1 MPTALPINTVL
12 PELLVQLNTHSCVL
26 LSAAPGAGKT
36 TVVPLALLNEPWLQG
51 QKIIMLEPRRMAA
64 RNAATFM
71 ASSLNEAVGQ
81 TVGYRIR
88 LENKTSANTRIEV
101 VTEGVLTRMLQA
113 DPELSGVGL
122 IIFDEFHERHLHAD
136 LGLALALHSQELL
149 RDDLKILVMSAT
161 LDVQNLTTE
170 LNAPLVSSEG
180 RSFPLELHYRA
191 ASNSSHSYNY
201 LTDLCTKVIHEALAY
216 EGDILVFL
224 PGVREIKQLQ
234 DKLST
239 LPAEY
244 LVLPL
249 HGQLQDKEQKAAI
262 EPADNQR
269 KIILATNIAESSLT
283 INGVRI
289 VIDSG
294 LERRN
299 EFHVRSGLSE
309 LKTRYISQASSEQR
323 AGRAARQASG
333 QCFRLW
339 PESQQERLDKFI
351 QPEILNADLAP
362 LLLELYQWGAT
373 VDELFWLNPP
383 PAAALNKAQQLLFQ
397 LGFITAE
404 QDQLSEHGLA
414 CSSLGIEP
422 RLSHALVILH
432 ELNAGAQAAELIA
445 LMQEF
450 PANQRQSDDINRLYQ
465 QAKNNKYLWQNRMQP
480 LANRLTS
487 LLKSLPTKGRN
498 KLDKVG
504 KEDVPAL
511 LFALAFPDFIAQQ
524 RANSDQ
530 FLLANGRGATLL
542 SQSDLL
548 SSDHLACA
556 DFSVDKQTLIR
567 LAAALPLHIIDS
579 LEELAPQLFSV
590 QTEIGFQ
597 ANGQFI
603 AKENKQLG
611 RLILASKQLPNLNAE
626 QWQQAWKNYIQ
637 QQGLDCLHWSDEAVQ
652 IRARLALVHSELEK
666 SAANIN
672 QAWPEVSDEALL
684 SNLDNWLL
692 PFLNDARHLKHLEKV
707 DLKDALLSLLDW
719 QQQQTLNSLVPT
731 HFAVPSGSKIQIDY
745 SQNPPVLAVK
755 LQEMF
760 GYEGQP
766 SVLNGKVP
774 LLIHLLS
781 PARRP
786 LQVTAD
792 LPHFWRKTYADVR
805 KDMRGRYPRHPWPE
819 DPLSAVA
826 TRFTKAALLRQS
838 E

>member
-1 MPTALPINTVL
+1 MPTALPITAVL
-12 PELLVQLNTHSCVL
+12 PELLSTLASHTCVL
-26 LSAAPGAGKT
+26 LSAQPGAGKT
-36 TVVPLALLNEPWLQG
+36 TVVPLALLNEAWLQG
-51 QKIIMLEPRRMAA
+51 QKIILLEPRRMAA

-88 LENKTSANTRIEV
+88 LENKTSTNTRIEV

-191 ASNSSHSYNY
+191 ASSSHSYNY
-201 LTDLCTKVIHEALAY
+201 LADLCTKVIHEALAY
-216 EGDILVFL
+216 EDDILVFL

-234 DKLST
+234 DKLSS

-249 HGQLQDKEQKAAI
+249 HGQLPDKEQKAAI

-299 EFHVRSGLSE
+299 EFHVSSGLSE

-333 QCFRLW
+333 VCFRLW
-339 PESQQERLDKFI
+339 PQSQQERLDKFI

-383 PAAALNKAQQLLFQ
+383 PAAALNKAQQLLLQ
-397 LGFITAE
+397 LGFIIAE

-414 CSSLGIEP
+414 CSTLCIEP
-422 RLSHALVILH
+422 RLAHALDVLN
-432 ELNAGAQAAELIA
+432 ELNAGEQAAELIA

-465 QAKNNKYLWQNRMQP
+465 QVKNNKHLWQNRIQP
-480 LANRLTS
+480 LANRLIS
-487 LLKSLPTKGRN
+487 LLKNLPFKELN
-498 KLDKVG
+498 KQDNVE

-511 LFALAFPDFIAQQ
+511 LFALAFPDFIGQQ
-524 RANSDQ
+524 RANSEQ

-548 SSDHLACA
+548 SSDCLACA
-556 DFSVDKQTLIR
+556 DFSVNKQTLIR
-567 LAAALPLHIIDS
+567 LAAALPLHIIDL

-597 ANGQFI
+597 TNGQFI

-611 RLILASKQLPNLNAE
+611 RLVLASKQLPNLNAE

-666 SAANIN
+666 SAADKN

-684 SNLDNWLL
+684 SNLDHWLL
-692 PFLNDARHLKHLEKV
+692 PFLINARHLKHLEKV
-707 DLKDALLSLLDW
+707 DLKGALLSLLDW
-719 QQQQTLNSLVPT
+719 QQQQALNSLVPT
-731 HFAVPSGSKIQIDY
+731 HFTVPSGSKIQIDY

-766 SVLNGKVP
+766 AVLNGKVP

-786 LQVTAD
+786 LQVTSD
-792 LPHFWRKTYADVR
+792 LPHFWRNTYADVR

-819 DPLSAVA
+819 DPLNAVA